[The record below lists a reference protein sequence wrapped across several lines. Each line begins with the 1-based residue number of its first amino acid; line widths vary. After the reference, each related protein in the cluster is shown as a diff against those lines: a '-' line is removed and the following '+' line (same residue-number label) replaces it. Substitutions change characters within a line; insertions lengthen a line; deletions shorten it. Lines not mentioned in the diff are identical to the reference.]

1 MSKISETSTIAGREL
16 GEKLLASVQEM
27 RAGHAARVTP
37 VYPQLH
43 LTLECVA
50 APEGGFSA
58 KVTQLPGTSA
68 HHATASVAQAR
79 AQALALRLLADRLE
93 NSTLPPTSIVLNIC
107 K

>member
-1 MSKISETSTIAGREL
+1 MSKVSETSTISGREL

-27 RAGHAARVTP
+27 RAGHAARATQ
-37 VYPQLH
+37 VYPQLQ

-50 APEGGFSA
+50 TPGGGFSA
-58 KVTQLPGTSA
+58 KVPQLPGTFA
-68 HHATASVAQAR
+68 HDATAMAAQAK

-93 NSTLPPTSIVLNIC
+93 NSTLPPTSIVLDIS